1 MKRRKRMMTISMRAI
16 AIVAAFV
23 ALGSA
28 MTVRA
33 NPPAGGRWA
42 QSGEAY
48 YWTLEN
54 GALLT
59 NGVTPDG
66 YYVNAAG
73 FWQAEKREYLGAST
87 VLPDQFVGSAA
98 QTDMRAY
105 QDAVRQFDL
114 YVQKIFDGKR
124 AFRLYADRI
133 AYCQVSG
140 KEDAVLFALY
150 KDVGSGG
157 WKVRV
162 SCLLEEMRADKV
174 TACGADYVVLQYLL
188 SLVSHTPEY
197 AADAIFQSWMGKNG
211 WNVQSKTKAAVGD
224 CMMSYAVE
232 DGAAV
237 YQITRRFGN

>member
-1 MKRRKRMMTISMRAI
+1 MRRWRRITTISTAF
-16 AIVAAFV
+16 AVAVLA

-33 NPPAGGRWA
+33 NPPVGGRWA
-42 QSGEAY
+42 QSGEVY

-59 NGVTPDG
+59 DDVTPDG
-66 YYVNAAG
+66 YYVNPTG

-98 QTDMRAY
+98 QMDMRAC
-105 QDAVRQFDL
+105 QEAVRLFDP
-114 YVQKIFDGKR
+114 YVQKIFGGKR
-124 AFRLYADRI
+124 AFRLYEDRI

-140 KEDAVLFALY
+140 KKDAVLFSLY
-150 KDVGSGG
+150 KDAGSGG
-157 WKVRV
+157 WKVKISCRLETV
-162 SCLLEEMRADKV
+162 SPDKI
-174 TACGADYVVLQYLL
+174 TACGVDYVVLQYLL

-211 WNVQSKTKAAVGD
+211 WNIQSKTKAPVGD

-237 YQITRRFGN
+237 YQITRRSGN